1 MILNM
6 YFSNAFVFKNQMTM
20 RVCQAIQS
28 CPTVSDPKDCS
39 LPGSSVRGILQAGML
54 EWVATPSSR
63 DLPNPGIEP
72 RSRMSPVLAGR
83 SFTTSGTWE
92 APK

>member
-1 MILNM
+1 MSQVSNLKSLKM
-6 YFSNAFVFKNQMTM
+6 YTEIHIKSVLCAQLCPAFCNPM
-20 RVCQAIQS
+20 
-28 CPTVSDPKDCS
+28 DCS
-39 LPGSSVRGILQAGML
+39 LSGSSVRGILQAGML